1 MKAIRINEKGG
12 PENLKL
18 EDVPVPVPG
27 SGEILIKVDA
37 AGLNYI
43 DTYHR
48 SGLYPL
54 EFPITPGL
62 EGGGTVE
69 RLGESVADFG
79 VGDRVAWGTCMGSYA
94 EFVTAPAAKV
104 VKLPAGVTPEQG
116 AAVMLQ
122 GMTVH
127 YLTHSTYPLKQ
138 GDTALVHAA
147 AGGVGLLMVQVA
159 KKLGATVI
167 GTAGTPEK
175 AELARAAGA
184 DEVILY
190 AEQDFEAETRRLTD
204 GAGVDVAYDS
214 VGKATWEGSMN
225 CLKPRGYLVLF
236 GNASGPVPP
245 IDPLLLTQKGSLFM
259 TRPNLMGYTLT
270 REELVRRADDV
281 LGWVEDGTLDVRI
294 DRRIPLSDASEAH
307 RAIES
312 RETKGKVLIVP

>member
-1 MKAIRINEKGG
+1 MKAIRVHKKGG
-12 PENLKL
+12 PENLQL
-18 EDVPVPVPG
+18 DDVPIPDPG
-27 SGEILIKVDA
+27 AGELVIKVDA

-54 EFPITPGL
+54 EFPITLGL
-62 EGGGTVE
+62 EGGGIVE
-69 RLGESVADFG
+69 QLGEG
-79 VGDRVAWGTCMGSYA
+79 VGDFEVGNRVGWATCSGSYA
-94 EFVTAPAAKV
+94 EYIAAPAAKV
-104 VKLPAGVTPEQG
+104 VKLPDGVTTEQ
-116 AAVMLQ
+116 AAAAMLQ

-167 GTAGTPEK
+167 GTAGTAEK
-175 AELARAAGA
+175 AELARGAGA

-190 AEQDFEAETRRLTD
+190 TEQDFEAETRRLTD
-204 GAGVDVAYDS
+204 GEGVDVAYDS
-214 VGKATWEGSMN
+214 VGKTTWEGSMN
-225 CLKPRGYLVLF
+225 SLKPRGYLILF

-259 TRPNLMGYTLT
+259 TRPSLMGYTLT
-270 REELVRRADDV
+270 REELAQRANDI
-281 LGWVEDGTLDVRI
+281 LGWVGDGTLDLRI
-294 DRRIPLSDASEAH
+294 DRRVPLAEASEAH
-307 RAIES
+307 RALES

>member
-1 MKAIRINEKGG
+1 VKAIRVHEKGS
-12 PENLKL
+12 PENLVL
-18 EDVPVPVPG
+18 GDLPVPEPAKDDL
-27 SGEILIKVDA
+27 LIRIDA

-54 EFPITPGL
+54 DFPITLGL

-69 RLGESVADFG
+69 KVGDDVDGFEA
-79 VGDRVAWGTCMGSYA
+79 GDRVGWGTCQGSYA
-94 EFVTAPAAKV
+94 EYIAAPAAKV
-104 VKLPAGVTPEQG
+104 VKLPEDVTTEQA

-127 YLTHSTYPLKQ
+127 YLTHSTYPLEAGK
-138 GDTALVHAA
+138 TALVHAA

-167 GTAGTPEK
+167 GTAGTAEK
-175 AELARAAGA
+175 AELAKAAGA

-190 AEQDFEAETRRLTD
+190 TEQDFEAETRRLTE

-225 CLKPRGYLVLF
+225 SLKPRGYLVLF

-245 IDPLLLTQKGSLFM
+245 IDPLILTQKGSLFM

-270 REELVRRADDV
+270 RDELDQRAGDI
-281 LGWVEDGTLDVRI
+281 LRWVGDGSLDLRI
-294 DRRIPLSDASEAH
+294 DRRVQLAEAADAH
-307 RAIES
+307 RALES
-312 RETKGKVLIVP
+312 RDTKGKVLIVP